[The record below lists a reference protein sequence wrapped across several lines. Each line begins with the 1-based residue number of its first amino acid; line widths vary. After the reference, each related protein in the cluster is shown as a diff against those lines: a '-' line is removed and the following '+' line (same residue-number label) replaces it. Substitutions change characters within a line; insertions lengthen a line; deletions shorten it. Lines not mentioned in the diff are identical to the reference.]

1 MLVRIRPELG
11 AQLMREWGIP
21 EWPED
26 VPDAEY
32 WHFEGRGVFCIHPN
46 EEGGIDGH
54 MAMCP
59 GFRHHSRRMCR
70 EFIEKW
76 GHLPI
81 RVPIEISRR
90 HVKNVVL
97 KMGGFVESEPQE
109 VPLIDGTTAT
119 VFFLRRLPYGQRN

>member
-1 MLVRIRPELG
+1 MLQLIPPAMGVS
-11 AQLMREWGIP
+11 LMREWGIP
-21 EWPED
+21 EWPDE
-26 VPDAEY
+26 VQGAEY
-32 WHFEGRGVFCIHPN
+32 WLFDHCGVFAVHPN

-54 MAMCP
+54 MSMRP
-59 GFRHHSRRMCR
+59 GDRFKSRKMCR

-109 VPLIDGTTAT
+109 VELIDGTTAT
-119 VFFLRRLPYGQRN
+119 IFFLRRGQHGQHC

>member
-1 MLVRIRPELG
+1 MLQQIPPATGR
-11 AQLMREWGIP
+11 QLMHEWGLP
-21 EWPED
+21 FPD

-32 WHFEGRGVFCIHPN
+32 WLFNNCGVFAVHLN
-46 EEGGIDGH
+46 TEGGIDGH

-59 GFRHHSRRMCR
+59 GFRFLSRKMCR

-109 VPLIDGTTAT
+109 GEHIDGTTAT
-119 VFFLRRLPYGQRN
+119 VFFLRRAPYGRRD